1 MAINLVKVF
10 YIYAKPRGV
19 LPESRV
25 TEQIIYFIAVEFM
38 NLISI
43 VLWPGHSLP
52 DVALKLIY
60 V

>member
-25 TEQIIYFIAVEFM
+25 TEQIIYFIAVELM
-38 NLISI
+38 NLISP

-52 DVALKLIY
+52 HQM
-60 V
+60 